1 MSPKCNRQRELGSPA
16 KLVRRGWPR
25 LPGVYSP
32 PPRPPGA
39 CAAPPR
45 GSPMRTATLLP
56 DANALHLEA
65 LVADAAVI
73 TIVVATTGDSACCP
87 ACGQRSAHRHSRR
100 WRTIADLPW
109 QGLTVR
115 LELHF
120 RRFHCDAPTCARRTF
135 TERLPTVVAPYAR
148 RTRRLAAVLEAIA
161 FALGGEAG
169 ARLLADLGL
178 AASPDA
184 LLRVIAVAPPPAP
197 APAAR
202 DRDCARRR
210 ARRMARYEE
219 VRALHRQGLG
229 LRAVARRLGI
239 GRATV
244 RKFVRAETFPER
256 RQHVP
261 RSTIVTPYE
270 AYLRE
275 RWEAG
280 CQNAAAL
287 WRELRARGFTGSPSR
302 LRQYLRPWRTRPGR
316 QGFAARRPLERP
328 SPAPPPAVRA
338 LSPRQAMWL
347 VLQPED
353 RLSSAQQAYRTAVEG
368 CCPEIG
374 LARAQVHEFG
384 RLVRERDEEAF
395 VPWLDAADG
404 SAIPELREFARGL
417 RRDRAAVEAALHYEW
432 SNGQAEGQV
441 NRLKLLKRAMYGR
454 AGFALLRRRVLRVA

>member
-87 ACGQRSAHRHSRR
+87 ACGRRSAHRHSRR

-184 LLRVIAVAPPPAP
+184 LLRVIQAAPLPAP
-197 APAAR
+197 ATPRILGVDDWSLKKGRTYGTLLIDLERHCPVDLLPDRTADTFAAWLRQHPGIAVISR
-202 DRDCARRR
+202 DR
-210 ARRMARYEE
+210 
-219 VRALHRQGLG
+219 GG
-229 LRAVARRLGI
+229 
-239 GRATV
+239 
-244 RKFVRAETFPER
+244 
-256 RQHVP
+256 
-261 RSTIVTPYE
+261 
-270 AYLRE
+270 AY
-275 RWEAG
+275 
-280 CQNAAAL
+280 
-287 WRELRARGFTGSPSR
+287 
-302 LRQYLRPWRTRPGR
+302 
-316 QGFAARRPLERP
+316 
-328 SPAPPPAVRA
+328 
-338 LSPRQAMWL
+338 
-347 VLQPED
+347 
-353 RLSSAQQAYRTAVEG
+353 
-368 CCPEIG
+368 
-374 LARAQVHEFG
+374 
-384 RLVRERDEEAF
+384 
-395 VPWLDAADG
+395 ADG
-404 SAIPELREFARGL
+404 AR
-417 RRDRAAVEAALHYEW
+417 
-432 SNGQAEGQV
+432 Q
-441 NRLKLLKRAMYGR
+441 
-454 AGFALLRRRVLRVA
+454 